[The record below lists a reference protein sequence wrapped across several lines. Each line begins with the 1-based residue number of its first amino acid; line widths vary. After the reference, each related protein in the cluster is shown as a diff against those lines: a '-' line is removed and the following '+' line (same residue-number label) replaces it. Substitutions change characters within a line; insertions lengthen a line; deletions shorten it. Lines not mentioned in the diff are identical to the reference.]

1 MPICHPI
8 ICSYVPLWYGQVE
21 MGILET
27 AYRSLVRQMNTIF
40 RNKLWYVMIEQFL
53 MKYVWSGCGMV
64 IISLPLLLGNKRTGG
79 HWFST
84 RLILVL
90 VGS

>member
-1 MPICHPI
+1 
-8 ICSYVPLWYGQVE
+8 

-27 AYRSLVRQMNTIF
+27 AYRSLMRQMNTIF
-40 RNKLWYVMIEQFL
+40 RNKLWYVMVEQFL

-79 HWFST
+79 QSCMETEKLRTFS
-84 RLILVL
+84 V
-90 VGS
+90 